1 MMTLQRSFLK
11 LAWLFAFI
19 CISTGVMAFFQEPD
33 SFHLKS
39 VKIKG
44 QTNVKRFYLS
54 YNPHQTKELAVQG
67 ESSPAGQISFR
78 IPVEGFES
86 NNPMLTKDFTRFMQ
100 AESHPYIQVMIEKS
114 QLHKLIR
121 GDSSRHLPLRISMAG
136 KTQQVESRYHTR
148 HYPSNQ
154 LLIEGRV
161 RVNLEHFNLEPPQ
174 KMMGLVQ
181 VKDKIF
187 INFDVVLSSQQTAL
201 KE

>member
-1 MMTLQRSFLK
+1 MIKQRSLLK
-11 LAWLFAFI
+11 LTWLLTLI
-19 CISTGVMAFFQEPD
+19 CMSTDVTAFFQEPD
-33 SFHLKS
+33 SFYLKS

-44 QTNVKRFYLS
+44 QTNVNRFHLS
-54 YNPHQTKELAVQG
+54 YNPHQTSELTLPG
-67 ESSPAGQISFR
+67 ESIPADQISFR

-86 NNPMLTKDFTRFMQ
+86 KNPMLTKDFTRFMQ
-100 AESHPYIQVMIEKS
+100 AGAHPYIRVVIKKS

-121 GDSSRHLPLRISMAG
+121 GENSRSLPLQISMAG
-136 KTQQVESRYHTR
+136 KTQRVESRYHTR
-148 HYPSNQ
+148 HYPGNQ
-154 LLIEGRV
+154 LLIEGSV

-181 VKDKIF
+181 VQDKIF